1 MNYKRDLID
10 ELRALPHRK
19 ASIEN
24 LKERISILK
33 MQLEAIRA
41 ASTDAEPVSGGGTN
55 KREDAMINNLYE
67 QMVRKNDLRVTEAQV
82 KLLEENIAKLLPNE
96 RLVLERFYVIG
107 EKNAVTRLM
116 NDLGY
121 EKSQIYRIKDKA
133 LANLARRLYGRI
145 EE

>member
-121 EKSQIYRIKDKA
+121 EKSQIYRIKDEA